1 MDARYGSFLIYV
13 LRRPGS
19 ESIYKTEQ
27 GRPVKPD
34 PHGVYWH
41 DSGGSWEAMKPYG
54 NVVLSWNAEDRVL
67 GEGFERLDA
76 LLSQLG
82 KPAEQV
88 RAAMPASDQPCGAQP
103 AAGTCRGANGATVT
117 TVERDQR
124 LKLATLEV
132 KVVRVET
139 GRVVI
144 PPRDYGLVRR
154 AKGRYVLAAM
164 RIKNT
169 GNEPLRGLYDVR
181 LKIGEKIYDQSSEA
195 TWTATPMDAFPVQP
209 DDSSVAALV
218 FDVPVR
224 RRARSDG
231 ERRPRVPVRRR
242 PRERRGR
249 PGAGADPA
257 REACGRQEGLA
268 RSGGGG
274 AGTPPPPSPILRLA
288 AHAAAAGAGLGGRA
302 ARGGDAE
309 HAHRLQAEAELLAAV
324 GGGDVEPGQVLHA
337 LEPVA
342 DRVAVRVEPGGGAGD
357 VAVGVE
363 ERLERLHQVGLV
375 LVVVGHER
383 RDRLA

>member
-1 MDARYGSFLIYV
+1 MRPTHLLTSALVTFAVIGCGGGDAPEPKPKPKQYSAQHVVTFFKHVTGDPLETSTNPSFDSISVDHGDSDRADVMDTRYGSFLIYV

-27 GRPVKPD
+27 GRPIKPD
-34 PHGVYWH
+34 PEGVYWH
-41 DSGGSWEAMKPYG
+41 NTGGSWEAMKPYG
-54 NVVLSWNAEDRVL
+54 NVVLSWNSDERML
-67 GEGFERLDA
+67 GDGFHRLDA

-88 RAAMPASDQPCGAQP
+88 RAAMPESDQPCGEQS
-103 AAGTCRGANGATVT
+103 AAGTCRGDNGATVT

-124 LKLATLEV
+124 LTLENLEV

-139 GRVVI
+139 GRLVI

-181 LKIGEKIYDQSSEA
+181 LKIGDKIYDQSSEA

-224 RRARSDG
+224 A
-231 ERRPRVPVRRR
+231 
-242 PRERRGR
+242 
-249 PGAGADPA
+249 A
-257 REACGRQEGLA
+257 REAMENGVLA
-268 RSGGGG
+268 FP
-274 AGTPPPPSPILRLA
+274 AGDDLASVEDAPELGQIRLA
-288 AHAAAAGAGLGGRA
+288 K
-302 ARGGDAE
+302 
-309 HAHRLQAEAELLAAV
+309 
-324 GGGDVEPGQVLHA
+324 PGSGTSA
-337 LEPVA
+337 
-342 DRVAVRVEPGGGAGD
+342 
-357 VAVGVE
+357 
-363 ERLERLHQVGLV
+363 
-375 LVVVGHER
+375 
-383 RDRLA
+383 

>member
-1 MDARYGSFLIYV
+1 MRPTHILIALVAAAAIGCGGGDEPTKPKPTAPHYSGLQVVDFFKNVTGDPLEISTNPSFDSISVDHGDSDRASVMDARYGSFLIYV

-34 PHGVYWH
+34 SHGVYWH
-41 DSGGSWEAMKPYG
+41 SSGGSWEAMKPYG
-54 NVVLSWNAEDRVL
+54 NVVLSWNADERAL

-117 TVERDQR
+117 TIDRDQR
-124 LKLATLEV
+124 LKLPTLEV
-132 KVVRVET
+132 KVERVET

-181 LKIGEKIYDQSSEA
+181 LKIGDKVYDQSSAA

-218 FDVPVR
+218 FDVPV
-224 RRARSDG
+224 A
-231 ERRPRVPVRRR
+231 
-242 PRERRGR
+242 
-249 PGAGADPA
+249 AA
-257 REACGRQEGLA
+257 REAMANGVLA
-268 RSGGGG
+268 FPSGDDLANVEDAPELGQIRLAKPTTSGGRK
-274 AGTPPPPSPILRLA
+274 A
-288 AHAAAAGAGLGGRA
+288 
-302 ARGGDAE
+302 
-309 HAHRLQAEAELLAAV
+309 
-324 GGGDVEPGQVLHA
+324 
-337 LEPVA
+337 
-342 DRVAVRVEPGGGAGD
+342 
-357 VAVGVE
+357 
-363 ERLERLHQVGLV
+363 
-375 LVVVGHER
+375 
-383 RDRLA
+383 